1 MPITIEEVTGEVV
14 AQPTQPPPSEPR
26 PSGNPR
32 ELQERIRAL
41 LLREQ
46 RRLERLSDR

>member
-14 AQPTQPPPSEPR
+14 TPPSEPR
-26 PSGNPR
+26 SEPRPSANPR
-32 ELQERIRAL
+32 ELQERILAL